1 MSHYNIR
8 WFESLH
14 STQDYLKNS
23 FDDSLPK
30 WTVVVA
36 KEQIKGKGQGQNVWE
51 SEKYKNLTFSILL
64 YPNFLQARDQFLV
77 TQILSLG
84 IYDFLSRYLSN
95 VFIKWPNDIYVGKNK
110 ICGILVQNQIIGMEY
125 STAFCGIGL
134 NVNQTEFSFA
144 PNPTSLK
151 LELNRSF
158 DLDILLEEVLDCI
171 RIRYEQLENN
181 LIADYKKE
189 YMEKL
194 LFYNVW
200 SKYLYCDTEIMEA
213 IIKDV
218 DEFGR
223 LILEN
228 RIGKEIIAD
237 LKQLKFL
244 F

>member
-1 MSHYNIR
+1 MIHYNIH

-30 WTVVVA
+30 WTVFVA
-36 KEQIKGKGQGQNVWE
+36 KEQIKSKGQGQNVWE
-51 SEKYKNLTFSILL
+51 SEKDKNLTFSILL
-64 YPNFLQARDQFLV
+64 YPNFLQARDQFLI

-84 IYDFLSRYLSN
+84 IYDFLSHYLSN

-151 LELNRSF
+151 LELDRSF

-194 LFYNVW
+194 LFYKVW
-200 SKYLYCDTEIMEA
+200 SKYLYCDNEIMEA
-213 IIKDV
+213 KIKDV
-218 DEFGR
+218 DNFGR

-228 RIGKEIIAD
+228 RGGKEIIAD

>member
-1 MSHYNIR
+1 MIHYNIH

-30 WTVVVA
+30 WTVFVA

-51 SEKYKNLTFSILL
+51 SEKDKNLTFSILL
-64 YPNFLQARDQFLV
+64 YPNFLQARDQFLI

-84 IYDFLSRYLSN
+84 IYDFLSHYLSN
-95 VFIKWPNDIYVGKNK
+95 VFIKWPNDIYVGINK

-151 LELNRSF
+151 LELDRSF

-194 LFYNVW
+194 LFYKVW
-200 SKYLYCDTEIMEA
+200 SKYLYCDNEIMEA
-213 IIKDV
+213 KIKDV
-218 DEFGR
+218 DNFGR

-228 RIGKEIIAD
+228 RGGKEIIAD

>member
-1 MSHYNIR
+1 MKHYNIH
-8 WFESLH
+8 WFDSLH
-14 STQDYLKNS
+14 STQGFLKNS
-23 FDDSLPK
+23 FEESLSE
-30 WTVVVA
+30 WTIIAA
-36 KEQIKGKGQGQNVWE
+36 KEQTNGKGQGQNVWE
-51 SEKYKNLTFSILL
+51 SEKDMNLTFSILL
-64 YPNFLQARDQFLV
+64 YPNFLKARDQFIV

-84 IYDFLSRYLSN
+84 IYDFLTRYLSN
-95 VFIKWPNDIYVGKNK
+95 VFIKWPNDIYVGNNK
-110 ICGILVQNQIIGMEY
+110 ICGILVQNQIIGIEY

-134 NVNQTEFSFA
+134 NVNQTQFSFA

-151 LELNRSF
+151 LELDKSF

-194 LFYNVW
+194 LFYKVW

-213 IIKDV
+213 KIKDV
-218 DEFGR
+218 DDFGR

-228 RIGKEIIAD
+228 RGGKEIIAD

>member
-1 MSHYNIR
+1 M
-8 WFESLH
+8 
-14 STQDYLKNS
+14 KNS

-30 WTVVVA
+30 WTVFVA

-51 SEKYKNLTFSILL
+51 SEKDKNLTFSILL
-64 YPNFLQARDQFLV
+64 YPNFLQARDQFLI

-84 IYDFLSRYLSN
+84 IYDFLSHYLSN

-151 LELNRSF
+151 LELDRSF

-194 LFYNVW
+194 LFYKVW
-200 SKYLYCDTEIMEA
+200 SKYLYCDNEIMEA
-213 IIKDV
+213 KIKDV
-218 DEFGR
+218 DNFGR

-228 RIGKEIIAD
+228 RGGKEIIAD

>member
-1 MSHYNIR
+1 MIHYNIH

-30 WTVVVA
+30 WTVFVA

-51 SEKYKNLTFSILL
+51 SEKDKNLTFSILL
-64 YPNFLQARDQFLV
+64 YPNFLQARDQFLI

-84 IYDFLSRYLSN
+84 IYDFLSHYLSN

-151 LELNRSF
+151 LELDRSF

-194 LFYNVW
+194 LFYKVW
-200 SKYLYCDTEIMEA
+200 SKYLYCDNEIMEA
-213 IIKDV
+213 KIKDV
-218 DEFGR
+218 DNFGR

-228 RIGKEIIAD
+228 RGGKEIIAD

>member
-1 MSHYNIR
+1 MIHYNIH

-30 WTVVVA
+30 WTVFVA

-51 SEKYKNLTFSILL
+51 SEKDKNLTFSILL
-64 YPNFLQARDQFLV
+64 YPNFLQARDQFLI

-84 IYDFLSRYLSN
+84 IYDFLSHYLSN

-151 LELNRSF
+151 LELDRSF

-194 LFYNVW
+194 LLYKVW
-200 SKYLYCDTEIMEA
+200 SKYLYCDNEIMEA
-213 IIKDV
+213 KIKDV
-218 DEFGR
+218 DNFGR

-228 RIGKEIIAD
+228 RGGKEIIAD

>member
-1 MSHYNIR
+1 MSHYNIY

-30 WTVVVA
+30 WTVIVA

-51 SEKYKNLTFSILL
+51 SEKDKNLTFSILL
-64 YPNFLQARDQFLV
+64 YPNFLKARDQFIV

-84 IYDFLSRYLSN
+84 IYDLLTRYLSN

-134 NVNQTEFSFA
+134 NVNQTEFRFA

-151 LELNRSF
+151 LELDRSF
-158 DLDILLEEVLDCI
+158 DLDIILEEVLDCI

-189 YMEKL
+189 YMGKL

-200 SKYLYCDTEIMEA
+200 SKYLYCDSEIMEA
-213 IIKDV
+213 KIKDV
-218 DEFGR
+218 DNFGR

-228 RIGKEIIAD
+228 RGRKEIIAD